1 MKVAV
6 IGGAGLMGRWFA
18 DYFSS
23 NGFPTIISDPGIEDA
38 HSTASSVGVEI
49 AETNIRA
56 VENVD
61 LAIISV
67 PIDKMAEVVHEVA
80 PHMKKEAVLAEVSSI
95 KEKTIEALRKASS
108 FGVRPLSIHPM
119 FGPSAGSLKGKTI
132 VVVPV
137 INGDVEASL
146 AQRLFEEAK
155 IVVSEKS
162 EHDNAM
168 AIILS
173 LTYFMNLAFAQ
184 VFSGMDIKLLKT
196 LAGTSFTVQLAIA
209 ESIASEEPS
218 LVSSLLRENRFAD
231 DYFDSF
237 IDKAKEIRELIKR
250 DGKGFLQLLD
260 SLRDSLE
267 RDPDY
272 SRAAERRQEAFE
284 ALNK

>member
-6 IGGAGLMGRWFA
+6 IGGAGRMGGWFV

-23 NGFPTIISDPGIEDA
+23 KGFATIISDPGLEDA
-38 HSTASSVGVEI
+38 HSMASAVGVEI

-119 FGPSAGSLKGKTI
+119 FGSSAGSLKGKTI

-137 INGDVEASL
+137 IDGDIEASL
-146 AQRLFEEAK
+146 TKRFFREANV
-155 IVVSEKS
+155 VVSEKS

-168 AIILS
+168 AVVLS

-184 VFSGMDIKLLKT
+184 VFSSMDIKLLKT

-231 DYFDSF
+231 DYFVSF

-250 DGKGFLQLLD
+250 DHKGFLQLYD
-260 SLRDSLE
+260 SLRESLE

-272 SRAAERRQEAFE
+272 SLAAERRQEAFE
-284 ALNK
+284 ALNT